1 MGEQTTEYNWARHK
15 ESLKYTKIQKP
26 NREVRVDYNA
36 LIAYAKEKGIEP
48 RFLSREEQEQFV
60 IPS

>member
-1 MGEQTTEYNWARHK
+1 MGEQTTEYDWARYK
-15 ESLKYTKIQKP
+15 ESLKHTKIQKF